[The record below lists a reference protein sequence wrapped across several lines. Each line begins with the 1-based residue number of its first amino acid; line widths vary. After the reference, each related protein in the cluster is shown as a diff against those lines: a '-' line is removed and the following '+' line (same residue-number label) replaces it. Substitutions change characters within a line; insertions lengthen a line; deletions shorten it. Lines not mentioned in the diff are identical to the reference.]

1 MGVHLPRT
9 IRWCS
14 RVPRVRLHRS
24 YPPFPSLRR
33 HSRRLFA
40 SDRVDNMSDEAK
52 LLTLTR
58 KLLHSIAESDFSTY
72 ALLCSEDMTCFEPET
87 KGTLVEGQDF
97 HKWYF
102 DQHGNSS
109 RTPPKQNMCQP
120 KVVVDRDTIAS
131 QKSVIVCRSACW
143 DLKQQW

>member
-9 IRWCS
+9 IRWS
-14 RVPRVRLHRS
+14 STVPRVRLPRS
-24 YPPFPSLRR
+24 HHPLPSLRR
-33 HSRRLFA
+33 HSRRLCA
-40 SDRVDNMSDEAK
+40 TDRVDRMSDEAK

-58 KLLHSIAESDFSTY
+58 KLLNSIADSDFSTY
-72 ALLCSEDMTCFEPET
+72 ALLCSEDMTCFEPEAR
-87 KGTLVEGQDF
+87 GTLVEGQDF

-102 DQHGNSS
+102 DQHGTNG

-120 KVVVDRDTIAS
+120 KVVVDRQSISS
-131 QKSVIVCRSACW
+131 QTSVIVRRYACW